1 MNPQHALALVLSCIA
16 APAVASDDSLQAL
29 AHHSGLTEHK
39 VAIVLGQPMSQL
51 DQRYVYKEAK
61 HRLERAIGRDTVRQ
75 LQGGETVAIRL
86 PTEGQVGEVIPIA
99 AR

>member
-1 MNPQHALALVLSCIA
+1 MNPRHALALILSCVA
-16 APAVASDDSLQAL
+16 APAVAGDDTLQAL

-75 LQGGETVAIRL
+75 LQDGETVAIRL
-86 PTEGQVGEVIPIA
+86 PTEGPVGEVIPIA

>member
-1 MNPQHALALVLSCIA
+1 
-16 APAVASDDSLQAL
+16 
-29 AHHSGLTEHK
+29 
-39 VAIVLGQPMSQL
+39 MSQL

-75 LQGGETVAIRL
+75 LQDGETVAIRL